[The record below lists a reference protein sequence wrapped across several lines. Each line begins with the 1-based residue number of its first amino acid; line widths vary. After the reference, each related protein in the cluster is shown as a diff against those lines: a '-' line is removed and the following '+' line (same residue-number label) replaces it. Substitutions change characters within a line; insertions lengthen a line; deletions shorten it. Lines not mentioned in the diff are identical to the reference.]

1 MQIISKIYKNLDN
14 KEKKSSLLVLLSIIT
29 LLLLDFLSIG
39 LIFPLISSIFND
51 QFYTNITQK
60 TFFEGWEKNKIIYFF
75 LILLFTAFLLKNI
88 FFLIFNY
95 LKKKT
100 LANIQFSFSSRI
112 FKGYISQKYSIFLKK
127 NKSELLRN
135 VSLVNEYTY
144 ILENFI
150 NIFIEFLILIFI
162 FVLIFL
168 TSFKVGFILIT
179 FIFIL
184 VGIIILFSYKR
195 LNWYGQKLNIQAQ
208 RLLNNFLNIFG
219 SIREIILSK
228 KQSFF
233 NEIFKEDM
241 KINLQNEVKSGFV
254 IDLPRVLIELTL
266 IVLLSLIIFLNLE
279 TSNDYNVFLS
289 KIAFLG
295 ALLLRAMP
303 SISKILYQGGNIS
316 LKYNKLIIVNNLINE
331 LEKEKLPSEEKTN
344 SYKQKEF
351 NNIKLENVSFYY
363 NKNINILEDI
373 NLEIKK
379 NEVVGIFSR
388 SGSGKSTL
396 LDLISG
402 LLQPSMGRILLN
414 DKIILK
420 NEELSI
426 FQNSLSYIS
435 QNNYLLNESIKN
447 NIVFGQKENEVDF
460 EKINSVLEIAKLR
473 EFVESKQD
481 KINFQIGDN
490 GKNISGGQRQR
501 IIIARA
507 IYRNADI
514 LLFDEPTTSL
524 DSNTEIE
531 IMRDIKEYFYRK
543 KTIIICSHNLEL
555 LNFCDVIYKIDNK
568 KLIKINK

>member
-1 MQIISKIYKNLDN
+1 MQIISKIYKNLN
-14 KEKKSSLLVLLSIIT
+14 SKEKKSASLVLLSIII

-51 QFYTNITQK
+51 EFYLNITQQS
-60 TFFEGWEKNKIIYFF
+60 FFEGWEKNKIIYFF

-150 NIFIEFLILIFI
+150 NIFIECIVLIFI

-168 TSFKVGFILIT
+168 TSLKVGLILIISLSAL
-179 FIFIL
+179 F
-184 VGIIILFSYKR
+184 GIIILFSYKR
-195 LNWYGQKLNIQAQ
+195 LNWYGQKINIQAQ
-208 RLLNNFLNIFG
+208 KLLNNFLNIFG
-219 SIREIILSK
+219 SIREIILAK

-233 NEIFKEDM
+233 NDVFKKDM

-254 IDLPRVLIELTL
+254 IDLPRVLIELIL
-266 IVLLSLIIFLNLE
+266 IALLSLIIFLNLE
-279 TSNDYNVFLS
+279 TNNYNVFLS

-303 SISKILYQGGNIS
+303 SVSKILYQGGNIS

-331 LEKEKLPSEEKTN
+331 LEKEKLPSEEKIY
-344 SYKQKEF
+344 SYNQKEF
-351 NNIKLENVSFYY
+351 ENIKLENVSFYY

-460 EKINSVLEIAKLR
+460 EKINNVLEIAKLR
-473 EFVESKQD
+473 EFVNSKQD

-524 DSNTEIE
+524 DANTEIE

>member
-1 MQIISKIYKNLDN
+1 M
-14 KEKKSSLLVLLSIIT
+14 
-29 LLLLDFLSIG
+29 
-39 LIFPLISSIFND
+39 
-51 QFYTNITQK
+51 
-60 TFFEGWEKNKIIYFF
+60 
-75 LILLFTAFLLKNI
+75 
-88 FFLIFNY
+88 
-95 LKKKT
+95 
-100 LANIQFSFSSRI
+100 
-112 FKGYISQKYSIFLKK
+112 
-127 NKSELLRN
+127 
-135 VSLVNEYTY
+135 VNEYTY

-168 TSFKVGFILIT
+168 TSLKVGFILIT

-184 VGIIILFSYKR
+184 LGIIVLFSYKR
-195 LNWYGQKLNIQAQ
+195 LNWYGQKINIQAQ

-266 IVLLSLIIFLNLE
+266 IVLLSLIIFFNLE

-331 LEKEKLPSEEKTN
+331 LEKEKLPNEEKIY

-351 NNIKLENVSFYY
+351 KNIKLENVSFSY

-460 EKINSVLEIAKLR
+460 EKINNVLEIAKLR
-473 EFVESKQD
+473 EFVDSKQD

-524 DSNTEIE
+524 DANTEIE

-568 KLIKINK
+568 KLININK